1 MTTELLDAP
10 TSAIAAYSPFY
21 AQLAE
26 LEENNAKL
34 VFNYADKKGNKEA
47 RSHINTLRLTKG
59 ALERVRKEQKEEF
72 LIKGRAVDSE
82 AKDISARIE
91 AMIAVH
97 QAEIDRIEQLETDRV
112 EALKSRISMIH
123 ALASTLDDDCNVATT
138 AQLRDRLLLAK
149 EIIVNESFAEFE
161 LEAAKA
167 KDAVVATLERLIYEG
182 AKREAEA
189 AELAKLRAESE
200 ARALKDREEAIRRE
214 AEQAAIARA
223 EAKAAEEKAAA
234 ERAIQDERDKAQ
246 REQEAAA
253 RRELELKLAA
263 ENAERRRVEAEQSA
277 ERDRLAAI
285 ERAEADK
292 QRAVRAEQERVA
304 AAAKA
309 EADAQAKREANKAHL
324 GKINRAAVAAL
335 VAGGITED
343 DAKLVITMIAKN
355 QIPSVT
361 INY

>member
-1 MTTELLDAP
+1 MTTELLEAP
-10 TSAIAAYSPFY
+10 ISAVAAYSPFY

-26 LEENNAKL
+26 LEENNSKL

-59 ALERVRKEQKEEF
+59 ALERVRKDEKAES
-72 LIKGRAVDSE
+72 IKIGKAIDAE
-82 AKDISARIE
+82 AKEIEARIE
-91 AMIAVH
+91 AMIVVH
-97 QAEIDRIEQLETDRV
+97 QAEIDRIEQYETDRIAELETRLFDIGSTV
-112 EALKSRISMIH
+112 IDGNSADIAAEIERVQAIVIDESWQEFATSAAMKKD
-123 ALASTLDDDCNVATT
+123 STLAG
-138 AQLRDRLLLAK
+138 LRDQLA
-149 EIIVNESFAEFE
+149 
-161 LEAAKA
+161 LE
-167 KDAVVATLERLIYEG
+167 T
-182 AKREAEA
+182 KREAEA

-223 EAKAAEEKAAA
+223 AAQAAEEKAAA
-234 ERAIQDERDKAQ
+234 DRAIQEERDKAL
-246 REQEAAA
+246 REQETAA

-263 ENAERRRVEAEQSA
+263 ENAERRRVEAEQNA
-277 ERDRLAAI
+277 ERDRLNAI

-292 QRAVRAEQERVA
+292 QRAVKAEQDRVA

-324 GKINRAAVAAL
+324 AKINRAAVAAL